1 MNKISNLGMLQIGN
15 RDKYISKKPS
25 VISTI
30 NVENE
35 DHDSRIKK
43 SLFKNKY
50 LVSIEENETS
60 NKKSITK
67 KKEIVSYTAN
77 RDTLF
82 IPVPERPIRP
92 VDIKTNL
99 VEDERKKLNADIG
112 IQIDEIAY
120 VNQDKPYIPQK
131 IGKDI
136 GVQIEDGD
144 LFNFDIDVEPLL
156 TVLVGKILEQTDQE
170 LTEESE
176 INNLRD
182 TKAAFI
188 RKFRAQKEEIKKLEE
203 EEIKRK
209 KENDDLRK
217 RRRLEK
223 LSKIDMQQK
232 LMSRVFSKSYLQTM
246 VEKTV
251 LNLDKRGLFKNY
263 TNQVIKDAMNG
274 FIKSNT
280 EAAHLVNIQITN
292 TLSTLQNDLNSRI
305 LNSHSEKIKARQD
318 LLQSKRDEKIRLQLE
333 EEERIKK
340 ELEAKQ
346 ERKRIRRI
354 KRIREE
360 IKKAVFDNP
369 TSKADYHQED
379 IQEIDNNGVE
389 GPFGKII
396 IKI

>member
-15 RDKYISKKPS
+15 RENYTKTKKLS

-30 NVENE
+30 NVEHDDDN
-35 DHDSRIKK
+35 DSRLKK
-43 SLFKNKY
+43 TLFKNKH
-50 LVSIEENETS
+50 LVSIEENETH
-60 NKKSITK
+60 KKPVIK
-67 KKEIVSYTAN
+67 KKEIISYTAN

-82 IPVPERPIRP
+82 IPVPERAIRP

-99 VEDERKKLNADIG
+99 VEDEKKTLNADIG

-120 VNQDKPYIPQK
+120 VNQEKPYIPQK

-223 LSKIDMQQK
+223 ISKIDMQQK

-246 VEKTV
+246 IETTV
-251 LNLDKRGLFKNY
+251 FNLEKRGLFKNY
-263 TNQVIKDAMNG
+263 TNLVIKDAMNG

-280 EAAHLVNIQITN
+280 EMAHLENIQITN
-292 TLSTLQNDLNSRI
+292 TLSKLQSDLNSRI
-305 LNSHSEKIKARQD
+305 LNSHSDKIKARHELIQG
-318 LLQSKRDEKIRLQLE
+318 KKDEKIRLKLE

-346 ERKRIRRI
+346 ERKRVRKI

-369 TSKADYHQED
+369 TTKSDYHQED
-379 IQEIDNNGVE
+379 ISEIDNYGNE
-389 GPFGKII
+389 GPYSKII
-396 IKI
+396 Y